1 MNPLNNKVAALS
13 ELPEIGARQHGRF
26 LLSRRSLKE
35 KKDEDKSDLS
45 ADNDSDK
52 FDLRQ
57 NVRLEVKD
65 IVQDKT
71 IWSRDFPQEMPR
83 FSFDEFSGRLFFYW
97 NLGRETGQAKLK
109 ESAELQAKA
118 SALGDTFNDYLVEIV
133 DAFTQKTVGVILL
146 ETGNGSFNIGKGL
159 SEGDWL
165 VLHDSKGRVL
175 VYSIKEGELR
185 HRFFGGNA
193 VISPKKNQIAVE
205 NLSGEVALYDLETG
219 DRQAIMRSD
228 GEALDPERRRRPVL
242 LPHA

>member
-1 MNPLNNKVAALS
+1 L
-13 ELPEIGARQHGRF
+13 
-26 LLSRRSLKE
+26 RRSLRE
-35 KKDEDKSDLS
+35 KKDEDKTDFP
-45 ADNDSDK
+45 ADNDSGK
-52 FDLRQ
+52 FGLRQ
-57 NVRLEVKD
+57 DVRIEVKD

-71 IWSRDFPQEMPR
+71 IWSRDFPKEVPR

-97 NLGRETGQAKLK
+97 NLGSETGQAKLK

-133 DAFTQKTVGVILL
+133 DAFAQKTVGVILL

-193 VISPKKNQIAVE
+193 AINPQKNQIAVE
-205 NLSGEVALYDLETG
+205 NLSGEVALYDLDTG
-219 DRQAIMRSD
+219 DRQANFVINGSAAFFRYNLEGNKLIVLSD
-228 GEALDPERRRRPVL
+228 AQSVYAFDLNKVVAQKTTD
-242 LPHA
+242 AK